1 MNGDDDEYPYVNII
15 YDSLFKIIWL
25 FDLCDVIKMFT

>member
-1 MNGDDDEYPYVNII
+1 MNKDDDEYPHDLMI